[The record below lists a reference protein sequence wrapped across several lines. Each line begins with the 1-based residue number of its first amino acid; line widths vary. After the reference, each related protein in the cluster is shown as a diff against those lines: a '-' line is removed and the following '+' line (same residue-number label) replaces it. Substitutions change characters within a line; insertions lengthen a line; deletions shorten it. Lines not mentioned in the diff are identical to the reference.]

1 MPERFHRLPQ
11 CAGHDSRRQ
20 TCLQEQLGPSHVISV
35 LHGGEVHSRGLR
47 LTNVIQAGIADYA
60 DDLQILPVPRI
71 HHIEVLADGIAFREE
86 LFGKVLAH
94 YGYARRMVV
103 VLPFE
108 APAA

>member
-1 MPERFHRLPQ
+1 MP
-11 CAGHDSRRQ
+11 
-20 TCLQEQLGPSHVISV
+20 V

-47 LTNVIQAGIADYA
+47 LTNVIQPGIADSA
-60 DDLQILPVPRI
+60 DDLWILPVPRS

-103 VLPFE
+103 VLPLE
-108 APAA
+108 APAEKFFPKGDAIGQHLDVMNARNWQN